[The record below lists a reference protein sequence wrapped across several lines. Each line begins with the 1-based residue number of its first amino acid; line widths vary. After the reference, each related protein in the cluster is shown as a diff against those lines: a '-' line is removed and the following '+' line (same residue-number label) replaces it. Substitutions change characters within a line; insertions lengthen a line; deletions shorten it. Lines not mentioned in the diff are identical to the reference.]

1 MFTAGVRADDQVYVH
16 RRLSDQEL
24 LYFFGWIY
32 FSVKKKQTNKTSE
45 VKRSKV
51 VLVAS
56 FSSIEKRD
64 RTLGKKKSGGK
75 SLSKEEE
82 V

>member
-32 FSVKKKQTNKTSE
+32 FSVKKQTNKTSE

-56 FSSIEKRD
+56 FSSIEKWD
-64 RTLGKKKSGGK
+64 RTLEKKKSGEK

-82 V
+82 EV

>member
-1 MFTAGVRADDQVYVH
+1 MFTAGVRADDQVYAH

-24 LYFFGWIY
+24 LYFFGWMDL
-32 FSVKKKQTNKTSE
+32 FFCKKKTNKTSE

-56 FSSIEKRD
+56 CSSIEKRD
-64 RTLGKKKSGGK
+64 RTLEKKSGGK
-75 SLSKEEE
+75 SLSK
-82 V
+82 